1 MTHTAWLGTGLLG
14 SGFVEAACGRG
25 EAVTVW
31 NRTLAKARALEPFGA
46 TVAETP
52 AQAVEGAARIHLVLR
67 DDAVVEEVIAAL
79 RPGLAEGAI
88 LVDHTTTLP
97 ATTAERATR
106 LIAEGVRYL
115 HCPVF
120 IGPAS
125 ARQGLGTILVA
136 GPRALYESVR
146 PALELQAGRVEYVGE
161 RPDAAATLK
170 LAGNAIILGICG
182 VMADAFAIGKG
193 GGIDGEAVLG
203 LLDYFEPSRVA
214 VGRGRAMM
222 ARAYEPGFELTMALK
237 DVEFMQAAAGDAP
250 LAILPALA
258 ARLRTLIDEGAGA
271 HDLAVLGRDSLPK
284 E

>member
-1 MTHTAWLGTGLLG
+1 MTHSAWLGTGLLG

-31 NRTLAKARALEPFGA
+31 NRTLSKARALEGFGA

-52 AQAVEGAARIHLVLR
+52 AEAVTGATRVHLVLR

-79 RPGLAEGAI
+79 RPGLVEGAI
-88 LVDHTTTLP
+88 IVDHTTTLP
-97 ATTAERATR
+97 ATTAERAAR
-106 LIAEGVRYL
+106 LNAEGVRYL

-125 ARQGLGTILVA
+125 ARQGLGTILVS
-136 GPRALYESVR
+136 GPRALYDSVR
-146 PALELQAGRVEYVGE
+146 PALERQAGRVEYFGE
-161 RPDAAATLK
+161 RPDTAATIK

-182 VMADAFAIGKG
+182 VMADAFAIGTSG
-193 GGIDGEAVLG
+193 DVPADTILG
-203 LLDYFEPSRVA
+203 VLDYLDPTRVA
-214 VGRGRAMM
+214 VGRGKAMI

-237 DVEFMQAAAGDAP
+237 DVDLMHQAAGNLP

-258 ARLRTLIDEGAGA
+258 ERMRALIAEGVGSS
-271 HDLAVLGRDSLPK
+271 DLAMLGRDALP
-284 E
+284 EG